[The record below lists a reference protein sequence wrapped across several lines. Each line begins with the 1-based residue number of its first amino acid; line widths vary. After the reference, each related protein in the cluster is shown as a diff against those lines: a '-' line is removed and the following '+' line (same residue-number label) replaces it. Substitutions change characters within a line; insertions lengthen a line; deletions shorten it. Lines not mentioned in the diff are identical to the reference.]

1 MPGGTQIAVAGAV
14 ILGAGGLL
22 LASRKDNSDE
32 KALRG
37 GKTSIYWEEPQSQ
50 DDYGPRTVSGQRIA
64 HQILESTKDD
74 GSGGEKYRE
83 FVGKYNGD
91 LKNFQ
96 IEEWLMRI
104 IGIPYKAAK
113 KLHDQ
118 FPVAPNGAPYRWV
131 TLWSQVSYEEGLKED
146 ALNTSLN
153 RYLVALMLH
162 LKEITIPSIRDQN
175 TTTRFPATNALIEYL
190 CEIEL
195 NKLHRAVRPPIFDT
209 ESLTSAYNELVS
221 RGHNRL
227 GKLGEVIN
235 GFLEEISQW
244 DPEKNLPIAIE
255 LDFRRRLADSELPA
269 PPDPTFVCPFDEPKC
284 CMACAN

>member
-1 MPGGTQIAVAGAV
+1 
-14 ILGAGGLL
+14 
-22 LASRKDNSDE
+22 
-32 KALRG
+32 
-37 GKTSIYWEEPQSQ
+37 
-50 DDYGPRTVSGQRIA
+50 
-64 HQILESTKDD
+64 
-74 GSGGEKYRE
+74 
-83 FVGKYNGD
+83 
-91 LKNFQ
+91 
-96 IEEWLMRI
+96 MRI
-104 IGIPYKAAK
+104 IGIPYRAAK

-131 TLWSQVSYEEGLKED
+131 PLWSMVTYEETLKESK
-146 ALNTSLN
+146 APEEELTSRPLSLALN
-153 RYLVALMLH
+153 RYLVALAQH
-162 LKEITIPSIRDQN
+162 LKEITIRSIQDQR
-175 TTTRFPATNALIEYL
+175 TTTRFPATNALMEYL

-195 NKLHRAVRPPIFDT
+195 NKLQRAFSGART
-209 ESLTSAYNELVS
+209 YHESLTSAYNELVS
-221 RGHNRL
+221 RGHNTL

>member
-1 MPGGTQIAVAGAV
+1 MT
-14 ILGAGGLL
+14 
-22 LASRKDNSDE
+22 
-32 KALRG
+32 
-37 GKTSIYWEEPQSQ
+37 
-50 DDYGPRTVSGQRIA
+50 
-64 HQILESTKDD
+64 
-74 GSGGEKYRE
+74 
-83 FVGKYNGD
+83 
-91 LKNFQ
+91 
-96 IEEWLMRI
+96 I

-118 FPVAPNGAPYRWV
+118 SPVAPNEDPYRWV
-131 TLWSQVSYEEGLKED
+131 TLWSQVSYEETLKESKKEAQD
-146 ALNTSLN
+146 EDIGELN
-153 RYLVALMLH
+153 RYLVGLMLH
-162 LKEITIPSIRDQN
+162 LKEITIQSIRDQN
-175 TTTRFPATNALIEYL
+175 TTTRFPATNALMEYL

-195 NKLHRAVRPPIFDT
+195 NKLQRAFSGART
-209 ESLTSAYNELVS
+209 YHESLTSAYNELVS